1 MNRAEL
7 VVVGST
13 RAAFSLALEACD
25 AGLTSVALVTEG
37 GAGDY
42 PALASHDYP
51 ALASHPGVEIIHG
64 PLTALEVTDEGA
76 TVAVGDQRLSATAV
90 AVLEAADNASGPDL
104 DIPSSI
110 ADRIEYGA
118 VPDEAWDLDVLVVG
132 GSEAAAEAAIALA
145 EQGTSVVL
153 ARGNVDARHLSRL
166 VRRTL
171 LHREAE
177 RRLTILWHSRPVELV
192 DLEGEVLVVFD
203 DTGTPDLVFDRVV
216 LIGDPVA
223 GDTDQGPVW
232 HVGDGHHAPG
242 GAWEAIR
249 SAHFGH
255 LPSPSVPSRFARGG
269 REAIEELRDRHY
281 NATITHFVRTHSDLW
296 VVRVKPD
303 HGDVNHEAGQYA
315 SLGLGYW
322 EPRADGATDPDLE
335 RKWEN
340 LVRRSYSISSPVFD
354 EYGYLA
360 DPARAE
366 TLEFYVVLVPPDG
379 DRIPAL
385 TPRLALRRPGD
396 RIYVGRRIV
405 GRYTLTPVRDPGATV
420 VLLGTGTGEAPH
432 NAMAAELLRKGH
444 YGPIVSVVS
453 VRYRADLG
461 YLDTHRRLQER
472 FHNFHYLPL
481 VTRDPEEEKLYVQDV
496 IERDL
501 ITDRFR
507 VELDP
512 ATTHVFMCGNP
523 AMIGN
528 PTWEDDLPVFP
539 SPTGA
544 CQLLHERGFDID
556 RHGHVGNVHTE
567 KYW

>member
-1 MNRAEL
+1 M
-7 VVVGST
+7 VVGST

-25 AGLTSVALVTEG
+25 AGLTSVKLVTESG
-37 GAGDY
+37 SGE
-42 PALASHDYP
+42 YP
-51 ALASHPGVEIIHG
+51 ALASHPGVDIVHG
-64 PLTALEVTDEGA
+64 SVTSTDA
-76 TVAVGDQRLSATAV
+76 TGTEAVVNVDGLAIAATAV
-90 AVLEAADNASGPDL
+90 AVVDQAPPPPVTHLE
-104 DIPSSI
+104 IPASI
-110 ADRIEYGA
+110 ADRVHTGT
-118 VPDEAWDLDVLVVG
+118 VPDDAWDLDVLVVG
-132 GSEAAAEAAIALA
+132 GSEAAAETAISLA

-153 ARGNVDARHLSRL
+153 SRDNVDPRHLSRL

-216 LIGDPVA
+216 LIGDPEPEVSEK
-223 GDTDQGPVW
+223 GPVW
-232 HVGDGHHAPG
+232 EIGDGHHPPG
-242 GAWEAIR
+242 AAWETIR
-249 SAHFGH
+249 AAHFDH
-255 LPSPSVPSRFARGG
+255 LAPVRLPSRFAPES
-269 REAIEELRDRHY
+269 RERIEELRTRHY

-296 VVRVKPD
+296 VLRVKPD
-303 HGDVNHEAGQYA
+303 HGDVNHDAGQYA

-379 DRIPAL
+379 NRIPAL

-461 YLDTHRRLQER
+461 YLDTHRRLEER

-481 VTRDPEEEKLYVQDV
+481 VTRDPDEEKLYVQDV

-501 ITDRFR
+501 ITDRFG

-512 ATTHVFMCGNP
+512 ATTHVFICGNP
-523 AMIGN
+523 AMIGS
-528 PTWEDDLPVFP
+528 PTWEDDRPVFP

>member
-1 MNRAEL
+1 MDRAEL
-7 VVVGST
+7 VVSGST

-25 AGLTSVALVTEG
+25 AGLTSVALVTEVG
-37 GAGDY
+37 GGDF
-42 PALASHDYP
+42 PALV
-51 ALASHPGVEIIHG
+51 SHPGVEVVHG
-64 PLTALEVTDEGA
+64 HITSVDTTGEEPVVEVDG
-76 TVAVGDQRLSATAV
+76 LSITATAV
-90 AVLEAADNASGPDL
+90 VMVDQGSPPAIPDL
-104 DIPSSI
+104 EIPSSI
-110 ADRIEYGA
+110 AERVHMGE
-118 VPDEAWDLDVLVVG
+118 VPDGAWDLDVLVVG

-153 ARGNVDARHLSRL
+153 SRGDVDPRHLSRL

-177 RRLTILWHSRPVELV
+177 RRLTILWNSRPVELV

-203 DTGTPDLVFDRVV
+203 DTGTPDLIFDRVV
-216 LIGDPVA
+216 LIGDPKPRVA
-223 GDTDQGPVW
+223 EQGPVW
-232 HVGDGHHAPG
+232 EIGDGHHPPG
-242 GAWEAIR
+242 AAWEAIR
-249 SAHFGH
+249 AAHFDH
-255 LPSPSVPSRFARGG
+255 LPPISLPSRFAPGS
-269 REAIEELRDRHY
+269 RERIEELRTRHY
-281 NATITHFVRTHSDLW
+281 NATITHFERTHSDLW
-296 VVRVKPD
+296 VLRVEPD
-303 HGDVNHEAGQYA
+303 HGDVNHDAGQYA

-354 EYGYLA
+354 EHGYLA

-366 TLEFYVVLVPPDG
+366 TLEFYIVLVPPDG
-379 DRIPAL
+379 NRIPAL
-385 TPRLALRRPGD
+385 TPRLALRGPGD

-405 GRYTLTPVRDPGATV
+405 GRYTLAPVKDPAATV

-461 YLDTHRRLQER
+461 YLDTHRRLEER

-481 VTRDPEEEKLYVQDV
+481 VTRDPDEEKLYVQDV

-501 ITDRFR
+501 VTERFG

-512 ATTHVFMCGNP
+512 ATTHIFLCGNP

-528 PTWEDDLPVFP
+528 PTWDDEVPQFP

-544 CQLLHERGFDID
+544 CQLLHEQGFDID

>member
-1 MNRAEL
+1 MS
-7 VVVGST
+7 GST

-25 AGLTSVALVTEG
+25 AGLTSVALVTEVG
-37 GAGDY
+37 GGDF
-42 PALASHDYP
+42 PALV
-51 ALASHPGVEIIHG
+51 SHPGVEVVHG
-64 PLTALEVTDEGA
+64 QITSVDTTGEEPVVEVDG
-76 TVAVGDQRLSATAV
+76 LSITATAV
-90 AVLEAADNASGPDL
+90 VMVDQGSPPAIPDL
-104 DIPSSI
+104 EIPPSI
-110 ADRIEYGA
+110 AERVHMGE
-118 VPDEAWDLDVLVVG
+118 VPDDAWDLDVLVVG

-153 ARGNVDARHLSRL
+153 SRGDVDPRHLSRL

-177 RRLTILWHSRPVELV
+177 RRLTILWNSRPVELV

-203 DTGTPDLVFDRVV
+203 DTGTPDLIFDRVV
-216 LIGDPVA
+216 LIGDPEPRVA
-223 GDTDQGPVW
+223 EQGPVW
-232 HVGDGHHAPG
+232 RIGDGHHPPG
-242 GAWEAIR
+242 AAWEAIR
-249 SAHFGH
+249 AAHFDH
-255 LPSPSVPSRFARGG
+255 LPPVSLPSRFAPGS
-269 REAIEELRDRHY
+269 RERIEELRTRHY
-281 NATITHFVRTHSDLW
+281 NATITHFERTHSDLW
-296 VVRVKPD
+296 VLRVEPD
-303 HGDVNHEAGQYA
+303 HGDVNHDAGQYA

-354 EYGYLA
+354 EHGYLA

-366 TLEFYVVLVPPDG
+366 TLEFYIVLVPPDG
-379 DRIPAL
+379 NRIPAL
-385 TPRLALRRPGD
+385 TPRLALRGPGD

-405 GRYTLTPVRDPGATV
+405 GRYTLAPVRNPAATV

-461 YLDTHRRLQER
+461 YLDTHRRLEER

-481 VTRDPEEEKLYVQDV
+481 VTREPDEEKLYVQDV

-501 ITDRFR
+501 ITERFG
-507 VELDP
+507 VELNP
-512 ATTHVFMCGNP
+512 ATTHVFLCGNP

-528 PTWEDDLPVFP
+528 PTWEDEIPQFP

>member
-25 AGLTSVALVTEG
+25 AGLTSVALVTEVG
-37 GAGDY
+37 TGDY
-42 PALASHDYP
+42 PALV
-51 ALASHPGVEIIHG
+51 SHPGVEIVHG
-64 PLTALEVTDEGA
+64 PLTALEVTDEGP
-76 TVAVGDQRLSATAV
+76 VVQLGEQRLPATAV
-90 AVLEAADNASGPDL
+90 AIVDGQPPPVTPLEVP
-104 DIPSSI
+104 PSI
-110 ADRIEYGA
+110 ADRVEIGS
-118 VPDEAWDLDVLVVG
+118 VPAEVWDLDVLVVG

-145 EQGTSVVL
+145 EQGTSAVL

-192 DLEGEVLVVFD
+192 DLEGEVLVVFN

-216 LIGDPVA
+216 LIGDPA
-223 GDTDQGPVW
+223 PNDSEQGPVW
-232 HVGDGHHAPG
+232 HVGDRHHAPG

-249 SAHFGH
+249 SAHFSH
-255 LPSPSVPSRFARGG
+255 LPSTSVPSRFARGG

-296 VVRVKPD
+296 VLRVKPD

-354 EYGYLA
+354 DYGYLA
-360 DPARAE
+360 DPVQAE

-379 DRIPAL
+379 NRVPAL

-420 VLLGTGTGEAPH
+420 ILLGTGTGEAPH

-461 YLDTHRRLQER
+461 YLDTHRRLEER

-481 VTRDPEEEKLYVQDV
+481 ITRDPEEEKLYVQDA

-501 ITDRFR
+501 ITDRFG

-528 PTWEDDLPVFP
+528 PTWEDDTPVFP

>member
-1 MNRAEL
+1 M
-7 VVVGST
+7 VVGST

-25 AGLTSVALVTEG
+25 AGLTSVKLVTESG
-37 GAGDY
+37 SGEF
-42 PALASHDYP
+42 P
-51 ALASHPGVEIIHG
+51 ALASHPGVDIVHG
-64 PLTALEVTDEGA
+64 GVTSTDTAGTEAVVEVDGLTIT
-76 TVAVGDQRLSATAV
+76 ATAV
-90 AVLEAADNASGPDL
+90 AVVDQAPPPPATYLE
-104 DIPSSI
+104 IPASI
-110 ADRIEYGA
+110 ADRVHSGT
-118 VPDEAWDLDVLVVG
+118 VPDDAWDLDVLVVG
-132 GSEAAAEAAIALA
+132 GSEAAAEAAISLA

-153 ARGNVDARHLSRL
+153 SRNNVDPRHLSRL

-203 DTGTPDLVFDRVV
+203 DTGTPDLIFDRVV
-216 LIGDPVA
+216 LIGDPEPEVSEK
-223 GDTDQGPVW
+223 GPVW
-232 HVGDGHHAPG
+232 QVGDGHHPPG
-242 GAWEAIR
+242 AAWEAIR
-249 SAHFGH
+249 AAHFDH
-255 LPSPSVPSRFARGG
+255 LAPVTLPSRFAPES
-269 REAIEELRDRHY
+269 RERIEELRTRHY
-281 NATITHFVRTHSDLW
+281 NATITHFERTHSDLW
-296 VVRVKPD
+296 VLRVKPD
-303 HGDVNHEAGQYA
+303 HGDVNHDAGQYA

-322 EPRADGATDPDLE
+322 EPRADGATDADLE

-366 TLEFYVVLVPPDG
+366 TLEFYIVLVPPDG

-385 TPRLALRRPGD
+385 TPRLALRRTGD

-405 GRYTLTPVRDPGATV
+405 GRYTLAPVKDPGATV

-461 YLDTHRRLQER
+461 YLDTHRRLEER

-481 VTRDPEEEKLYVQDV
+481 VTRDPDEEKLYVQDV

-501 ITDRFR
+501 ITERFG
-507 VELDP
+507 VELDA

-528 PTWEDDLPVFP
+528 PTWEEEVPVFP